1 MKPTPRISP
10 SQHASRSFPLTNYSF
25 QATAET
31 QTSSSA
37 DLPAT
42 KSPAFHK
49 LSSEFFGTEM
59 SRDYVTQFLLFT
71 VIGGNLSM
79 ANYFDA
85 PCRDSSAQELLRIL
99 GWI

>member
-1 MKPTPRISP
+1 MKPTLQISP

-25 QATAET
+25 QATAES

-49 LSSEFFGTEM
+49 LSNEVFGSKTTG
-59 SRDYVTQFLLFT
+59 DYFAELFVFI
-71 VIGGNLSM
+71 VIGGIVAWPVISM
-79 ANYFDA
+79 LHAITRMVRNY
-85 PCRDSSAQELLRIL
+85 
-99 GWI
+99 